1 MSRVYFVKMP
11 EFIDITYGGGGAKT
25 REIIENLI
33 AKKVKKLNFWNGIGL
48 ESMDDGSAVPV
59 NGGYLVFTSDS
70 YTIKPIFFPGGDIG
84 KLAISG
90 TINDLAVMGAKPLA
104 IMDNIIVE
112 EGFSLED
119 LERILDSIET
129 LANENNV
136 AVIGGDFK
144 VVERGGVD
152 KIIIGMMGIGFA
164 QELVLDSGLS
174 PGDKII
180 VSGPIG
186 THEIALLAYR
196 EGFSTESIIESD
208 AKPLWNMISKALEV
222 GGITAMKDPTRGGVA
237 GALNEMAKKSHV
249 NIVIYE
255 EKLPF
260 LDEVKGLAELLGID
274 LLEAANE
281 GIVIMGVKEE
291 KADEVLEVLKKTSEG
306 RGAEIIG
313 EVVKGNGMVI
323 LETTIGG
330 KRIVEEPIGSPTPR
344 VC

>member
-1 MSRVYFVKMP
+1 MP
-11 EFIDITYGGGGAKT
+11 EFVDITYGGGGAKT

-33 AKKVKKLNFWNGIGL
+33 AKKAKKLNFWNGIGL

-59 NGGYLVFTSDS
+59 NDGYLVFTSDS

-104 IMDNIIVE
+104 VMDNIIVE
-112 EGFSLED
+112 EGFSLKD
-119 LERILDSIET
+119 LEKILDSIET
-129 LANENNV
+129 LANENDV
-136 AVIGGDFK
+136 ALIGGDFK
-144 VVERGGVD
+144 VVERNGVD

-164 QELVLDSGLS
+164 EKIVLDSGLS

-196 EGFSTESIIESD
+196 EGFSTENAIESD
-208 AKPLWNMISKALEV
+208 AKPLWNMISKALKV
-222 GGITAMKDPTRGGVA
+222 GGITAMKDPTRGGIA
-237 GALNEMAKKSHV
+237 GALNEMAKKSRV
-249 NIVIYE
+249 NVVIYE

-281 GIVIMGVKEE
+281 GIVVMGVKEE
-291 KADEVLEVLKKTSEG
+291 KAYEVLEVLRKTSEG
-306 RGAEIIG
+306 KSAEIIG
-313 EVVKGNGMVI
+313 EVVEGTGMVI

>member
-1 MSRVYFVKMP
+1 MP
-11 EFIDITYGGGGAKT
+11 EFVDITYGGGGAKT

-33 AKKVKKLNFWNGIGL
+33 AKKAKKLNFWNGIGL

-59 NGGYLVFTSDS
+59 NDGYLVFTSDS

-104 IMDNIIVE
+104 VMDNIIVE
-112 EGFSLED
+112 EGFSLKD
-119 LERILDSIET
+119 LEKILDSIET
-129 LANENNV
+129 LANENDV
-136 AVIGGDFK
+136 ALIGGDFK
-144 VVERGGVD
+144 VVERNGVD

-164 QELVLDSGLS
+164 EKIVLDSGLS

-196 EGFSTESIIESD
+196 EGFSTENAIESD
-208 AKPLWNMISKALEV
+208 AKPLWNMISKALKV
-222 GGITAMKDPTRGGVA
+222 GGITAMKDPTRGGIA
-237 GALNEMAKKSHV
+237 GALNEMAKKSRV
-249 NIVIYE
+249 NVVIYE

-281 GIVIMGVKEE
+281 GIVVMGVKEE
-291 KADEVLEVLKKTSEG
+291 KAYEVLEVLRRTSEG
-306 RGAEIIG
+306 KSAEIIG
-313 EVVKGNGMVI
+313 EVVEGTGMVI

>member
-1 MSRVYFVKMP
+1 MP
-11 EFIDITYGGGGAKT
+11 EFVDITYGGGGAKT

-33 AKKVKKLNFWNGIGL
+33 AKKAKKLNFWNGIGL

-59 NGGYLVFTSDS
+59 NDGYLVFTSDS

-104 IMDNIIVE
+104 VMDNIIVE
-112 EGFSLED
+112 EGFSLKD
-119 LERILDSIET
+119 LEKILDSIET
-129 LANENNV
+129 LANENDV
-136 AVIGGDFK
+136 ALIGGDFK
-144 VVERGGVD
+144 VVERNGVD
-152 KIIIGMMGIGFA
+152 RIIIGMMGIGFA
-164 QELVLDSGLS
+164 EKIVLDSGLS

-196 EGFSTESIIESD
+196 EGFSTENAIESD
-208 AKPLWNMISKALEV
+208 AKPLWNMISKALKV
-222 GGITAMKDPTRGGVA
+222 GGITAMKDPTRGGIA
-237 GALNEMAKKSHV
+237 GALNEMAKKSRV
-249 NIVIYE
+249 NVVIYE

-281 GIVIMGVKEE
+281 GIVVMGVKEE
-291 KADEVLEVLKKTSEG
+291 KAYEVLEVLRRTSEG
-306 RGAEIIG
+306 KSAEIIG
-313 EVVKGNGMVI
+313 EVVEGTGMVI